1 MKSNFQILYLLFLYL
16 ILVAMIYP
24 RSKSIAICVE
34 VEGQVLREGHVRKG
48 QLRQG
53 DSIYD
58 GDKIIINERGLVSIM
73 FIKDKTI
80 VDAYGNSIIK
90 VLDIAN
96 STEFKSNVALFGGK
110 VIVQM

>member
-1 MKSNFQILYLLFLYL
+1 MKPNFQISLLLFLNL

-24 RSKSIAICVE
+24 SSKNIAICIE
-34 VEGQVLREGHVRKG
+34 IRGQVLREGHVRKG

-58 GDKIIINERGLVSIM
+58 GDKIIINEKGFISIM

-80 VDAYGNSIIK
+80 VDAYENSIIK
-90 VLDIAN
+90 VLDRAN
-96 STEFKSNVALFGGK
+96 STEFKSNVALFLSL
-110 VIVQM
+110 IHI